1 MRILIDIPDHVYEH
15 AVESTEDSR
24 DEGDA
29 MRAIAEGMTL
39 DDIKEQLKKL
49 ANFDTVDILV
59 DVMRILKGGNDGET
73 DNNRRLSRGEGTL
86 RDD

>member
-24 DEGDA
+24 DEWDA
-29 MRAIAEGMTL
+29 MRAIAEGMKL
-39 DDIKEQLKKL
+39 YDIKEQLKEL
-49 ANFDTVDILV
+49 ADFDTVDILV

-73 DNNRRLSRGEGTL
+73 DNNS
-86 RDD
+86 

>member
-59 DVMRILKGGNDGET
+59 DVMRILKGGNDGEA

-86 RDD
+86 RDN

>member
-24 DEGDA
+24 DEWDA

-39 DDIKEQLKKL
+39 YDIKEQLKEL
-49 ANFDTVDILV
+49 ADFDTVDILV

-73 DNNRRLSRGEGTL
+73 DNNS
-86 RDD
+86 

>member
-1 MRILIDIPDHVYEH
+1 MKILIDIPDHVYEH

-29 MRAIAEGMTL
+29 MRAIAEGITL
-39 DDIKEQLKKL
+39 DDIKEQLKEL
-49 ANFDTVDILV
+49 ADFDSVDILV
-59 DVMRILKGGNDGET
+59 DVIRILKGGNDGET

>member
-1 MRILIDIPDHVYEH
+1 MKILIDIPDHVYEH

-39 DDIKEQLKKL
+39 DDIKEQLKEL
-49 ANFDTVDILV
+49 ADFDTVDILV

>member
-39 DDIKEQLKKL
+39 DDIKEQLKEF
-49 ANFDTVDILV
+49 ADFDTVDILV
-59 DVMRILKGGNDGET
+59 DVMWILKRGNDGET

>member
-1 MRILIDIPDHVYEH
+1 MKILIDIPDHVYEH

-39 DDIKEQLKKL
+39 DDIKEQLKEL
-49 ANFDTVDILV
+49 VDFDTVDILV
-59 DVMRILKGGNDGET
+59 DVMRILKGGSDGET

>member
-24 DEGDA
+24 DEWDA

-39 DDIKEQLKKL
+39 DDIKVQLKEL
-49 ANFDTVDILV
+49 ADFDTVDILV

-73 DNNRRLSRGEGTL
+73 DNDS
-86 RDD
+86 

>member
-39 DDIKEQLKKL
+39 DDIKEQLKEF
-49 ANFDTVDILV
+49 ADFDTVDILV
-59 DVMRILKGGNDGET
+59 DVMWILKGGNDGET

>member
-24 DEGDA
+24 DEWDA
-29 MRAIAEGMTL
+29 MRAIAEGMAL
-39 DDIKEQLKKL
+39 YDIKEQLKEL
-49 ANFDTVDILV
+49 ADFDTVDILV

-73 DNNRRLSRGEGTL
+73 DNNS
-86 RDD
+86 

>member
-39 DDIKEQLKKL
+39 DDIKEQLKEL
-49 ANFDTVDILV
+49 ADFDTVDILV

>member
-15 AVESTEDSR
+15 VVESTEDSR
-24 DEGDA
+24 DEWDA

-39 DDIKEQLKKL
+39 DDIKEQLKGL
-49 ANFDTVDILV
+49 ADFDTVDILV

-73 DNNRRLSRGEGTL
+73 DNDS
-86 RDD
+86 